1 MSMINQPVTLTGS
14 VQDIRFEDPK
24 SYFKIVIVKIKEAD
38 FSWPEPTITVKGD
51 FGELDLD
58 QLYEFKGKLVVH
70 SKYGTQVQVTSAQ
83 HLAPSTSDSLVQYF
97 SGDRFPGVGKV
108 AAQKIVAHFG
118 VDAIDE
124 IMADP
129 EQLTTIGLK
138 AKQVTTILD
147 QLRESYGTEKMI
159 LSLTQLGLTPW
170 MISQAMKNFGGQTLD
185 VLRENPYQL
194 ALKVPQIGFKRVD
207 QLAQNLAIDFD
218 APVRIQGAVIQFM
231 RSNLLETGDAFVTAQ
246 AALEGALALL
256 RPTRRQVPTDTQ
268 IADELVTLASEGLI
282 VVEQQRLYLGA
293 TYLSEVKIAQE
304 LHRLQAAKVKAWDD
318 HAFETALQRLEKR
331 YRVTYD
337 PQQIKAIRAGLDQ
350 PLSVL
355 TGGPGTGKTTILLA
369 VVHLFA
375 EKNDFKL
382 KQAKNDEDQDEAP
395 IKLAAPTGRA
405 AKRLN
410 EMTQLPARTLH
421 SLLGLAPNDDQFS
434 EMTGNDLQG
443 QLLIVD
449 EMSMVDQR
457 LFQTLV
463 QAIPK
468 GMQVLL
474 VGDQDQLP
482 SVGPGRVFADLI
494 ASKCLPVTAL
504 TAIYRQSDDSTI
516 INLARSIR
524 DGEVPADLTASLPDR
539 TFIQCASGQVA
550 HVVEQVMQKSLRR
563 QFSLNETQ
571 VLAPMYR
578 YDGGIDQINVAVQA
592 LVNPKKTA
600 RTKEVVVNNGVF
612 RIGDKVIQLQ
622 NEGQLGIYNGD
633 IGQITG
639 IRPAKGEDEA
649 EAQLIIDFSGLEVEI
664 PQSSWHN
671 LSLAYCI
678 SIHKSQGSEY
688 QLVIL
693 PLTMNNRMMLQRK
706 LLYTAVT
713 RSKNKLVMVGDPT
726 AFVQAIRN
734 QGSERQTTLAPRIKA
749 MFQTGHTLLTQPT
762 VAETDATYQTP
773 TATTAPMT
781 ASPEKVTPA
790 SAAAPTVTAT
800 STAGAIPPEPSAATV
815 KRQEHAV
822 VAESAPTQPADKKTF
837 ILTPRLIAANTI
849 DPLIGMAALRPENC

>member
-1 MSMINQPVTLTGS
+1 MSKINEAVTLIGT
-14 VQDIRFEDPK
+14 VLDIRYEDPK
-24 SYFKIVIVKIKEAD
+24 SYFKIVIVKIKQAD
-38 FSWPEPTITVKGD
+38 FNWPDPTITVKGD

-58 QLYEFKGKLVVH
+58 QPYEFKGKLVVH
-70 SKYGTQVQVTSAQ
+70 SKYGTQIQVTSAQ
-83 HLAPSTSDSLVQYF
+83 HIAPSTSDSLVQYF
-97 SGDRFPGVGKV
+97 SGDRFPGIGKV
-108 AAQKIVAHFG
+108 AAKKIVSHFG
-118 VDAIDE
+118 VEAIDE

-129 EQLTTIGLK
+129 DQLAEIGLK
-138 AKQVTTILD
+138 PKQVTTILT

-170 MISQAMKNFGGQTLD
+170 MISQAMKNFGGQTLA
-185 VLRENPYQL
+185 VLQEDPYQL

-207 QLAQNLAIDFD
+207 QLAENLAIAFD
-218 APVRIQGAVIQFM
+218 APVRIQGALIQFL
-231 RSNLLETGDAFVTAQ
+231 RNDLLETGDAFVDVDLV
-246 AALEGALALL
+246 LEGALTLL
-256 RPTRRQVPTDTQ
+256 RPTRRQVPTDEQ
-268 IADELVTLASEGLI
+268 IANELVTLAGQGLI
-282 VVEQQRLYLGA
+282 VAEEHRLYLGA

-304 LHRLQAAKVKAWDD
+304 LRRIQKTKIKAWDD
-318 HAFETALQRLEKR
+318 TTFQKALRQLERR
-331 YRVTYD
+331 YQVSYNE
-337 PQQIKAIRAGLDQ
+337 QQVKAIRAALDQ

-369 VVHLFA
+369 VVQLFA
-375 EKNDFKL
+375 QKNDFKL
-382 KQAKNDEDQDEAP
+382 SHQDQDQEDAP

-410 EMTQLPARTLH
+410 ELTDLPARTLH

-434 EMTGNDLQG
+434 EMIGNDLQG

-457 LFQTLV
+457 LFQTLI
-463 QAIPK
+463 QAIPE
-468 GMQVLL
+468 GMQLLL

-494 ASKCLPVTAL
+494 ASDHLPVTEL

-516 INLARSIR
+516 INLARAIR
-524 DGEVPADLTASLPDR
+524 DGQVPADLTANLPDR
-539 TFIQCASGQVA
+539 SFISCGPAQVA
-550 HVVEQVMQKSLRR
+550 HVVEQVIQKSLRR
-563 QFSLNETQ
+563 NFTLNETQ
-571 VLAPMYR
+571 ILAPMYR
-578 YDGGIDQINVAVQA
+578 YDGGIDQINTAVQA

-600 RTKEVVVNNGVF
+600 RTKEVQANNGVF

-639 IRPAKGEDEA
+639 IR
-649 EAQLIIDFSGLEVEI
+649 EAQGDDDAEPLLIIDFSGLEVEI

-713 RSKNKLVMVGDPT
+713 RSKNKLVMVGEPA
-726 AFVQAIRN
+726 AFAQAIRN
-734 QGSERQTTLAPRIKA
+734 QGSERQTTLAARIREIFTSGK
-749 MFQTGHTLLTQPT
+749 TLLTHLGESVQEAAADYKKTPPVAADQVTVTLDQP
-762 VAETDATYQTP
+762 EQ
-773 TATTAPMT
+773 
-781 ASPEKVTPA
+781 
-790 SAAAPTVTAT
+790 SAAMTSVDAQKSKQSEIARATNSTT
-800 STAGAIPPEPSAATV
+800 ST
-815 KRQEHAV
+815 
-822 VAESAPTQPADKKTF
+822 DKVSYV
-837 ILTPRLIAANTI
+837 LTPQLVAANTI
-849 DPLIGMAALRPENC
+849 DPLIGMAELRPENC